1 MAATPIRTI
10 AVIGAGNGGCAA
22 AAHLAQQSFDLRLYG
37 RSRATIEPLLAIGGI
52 EYEGELGEGFAKL
65 ALVTDDAGTAVA
77 GADLVLITAPTH
89 AHEDIA
95 RMLAPLLAPGQL
107 VMAAPGHTLLLI
119 PNTIRAAGGKLGI
132 YCDSSSLPF
141 ICRKSAPQ
149 RVKITRAAQILYFAA
164 FPGVAVEA
172 VAERVRRVF
181 PHIVPRPSL
190 LHTVFPYTNAIHH
203 PPALLLNVGRVES
216 TGGDYCHYYDGI
228 TPAVG
233 RLIDAL
239 DAERVAVAAALG
251 ISIEPLPRF
260 FFRMGYTNA
269 AGRDSGTAY
278 GVFHNSEPNR
288 RIRAP
293 ASIDHRFFNEDV
305 PYGLVAIAELG
316 RTAGVP
322 TPAADAVIDI
332 ASIVAA
338 RSFRREGLTRKRMG
352 ISGMTPAEVTTL
364 LRGGEM

>member
-1 MAATPIRTI
+1 MALASEWCPPMATPIETI
-10 AVIGAGNGGCAA
+10 AIIGAGNGGCATA
-22 AAHLAQQSFDLRLYG
+22 AQLAQRGFDIRLYG
-37 RSRATIEPLLAIGGI
+37 RSRATIEPLLAIGRI

-65 ALVTDDAGTAVA
+65 ALVTGDAGTAVA
-77 GADLVLITAPTH
+77 GAHLVLITAPTH

-95 RMLAPLLAPGQL
+95 RMLAPLLEPGQI

-119 PNTIRAAGGKLGI
+119 PSTIRAAGGTLGL

-164 FPGVAVEA
+164 FPGIAVEA
-172 VAERVRRVF
+172 VAERVRHVF
-181 PHIVPRPSL
+181 PHIAPRPSL

-239 DAERVAVAAALG
+239 DAERIAVAAALG
-251 ISIEPLPRF
+251 VGCGRAAAAVLLPHGIHQCRRPRLRHGLRRVPQQRAQSADQGTDLDRSSF
-260 FFRMGYTNA
+260 LQRGCA
-269 AGRDSGTAY
+269 LWPCGDRGAWSRGRRPDA
-278 GVFHNSEPNR
+278 R
-288 RIRAP
+288 RRRG
-293 ASIDHRFFNEDV
+293 DRHRLDRC
-305 PYGLVAIAELG
+305 G
-316 RTAGVP
+316 
-322 TPAADAVIDI
+322 
-332 ASIVAA
+332 A
-338 RSFRREGLTRKRMG
+338 RL
-352 ISGMTPAEVTTL
+352 PP
-364 LRGGEM
+364 

>member
-1 MAATPIRTI
+1 MALASEWCPPMATPIETI
-10 AVIGAGNGGCAA
+10 AIIGAGNGGCATA
-22 AAHLAQQSFDLRLYG
+22 AQLAQRGFDIRLYG
-37 RSRATIEPLLAIGGI
+37 RSRATIEPLLAIGRI

-65 ALVTDDAGTAVA
+65 ALVTGDAGTAVA
-77 GADLVLITAPTH
+77 GAHLVLITAPTH

-95 RMLAPLLAPGQL
+95 RMLAPLLEPGQI
-107 VMAAPGHTLLLI
+107 VMAAPGHTLLLS
-119 PNTIRAAGGKLGI
+119 PSTIRAAGGTLGL

-172 VAERVRRVF
+172 
-181 PHIVPRPSL
+181 S
-190 LHTVFPYTNAIHH
+190 
-203 PPALLLNVGRVES
+203 
-216 TGGDYCHYYDGI
+216 
-228 TPAVG
+228 
-233 RLIDAL
+233 
-239 DAERVAVAAALG
+239 VAAALG
-251 ISIEPLPRF
+251 VAVEPLPRF
-260 FFRMGYTNA
+260 FFRMGYTSA

-293 ASIDHRFFNEDV
+293 TSIDHRFFNEDV

-316 RTAGVP
+316 RAADVP

-332 ASIVAA
+332 SSIVAA
-338 RSFRREGLTRKRMG
+338 RAFRREGLTRERMG
-352 ISGMTPAEVTTL
+352 IGGMTPAEVTAL
-364 LRGGEM
+364 LRGGWS